1 MIKAGRFLCTLF
13 CFCMLLCG
21 GFHGCGKKGDP
32 RPPGIPPLKAISDL
46 GAKIGET
53 GVILRWSVT
62 EVKGGIRNF
71 KIQRSGLATEGA
83 VCPDCPHEY
92 NIIAD
97 ISANDPVLT
106 REEGNFISYLDSHI
120 NAGYIYTY
128 RIIACDI
135 NGLCSEAS
143 NIAEVKIS
151 PNLPHEKES
160 QQSK

>member
-1 MIKAGRFLCTLF
+1 MIKTGRFLCISF
-13 CFCMLLCG
+13 CFCVLFGG

-32 RPPGIPPLKAISDL
+32 RPPGIPPPKAISDL
-46 GAKIGET
+46 RAKIVEA
-53 GVILRWSVT
+53 GVILRWSVP
-62 EVKGGIRNF
+62 EVKTSIRNF
-71 KIQRSGLATEGA
+71 KIQRSGLPMEGA

-106 REEGNFISYLDSHI
+106 REEGNFVSYLDSRI
-120 NAGYIYTY
+120 NAGYFYTY

-135 NGLCSEAS
+135 SGICSEAS
-143 NIAEVKIS
+143 NIQEVKIS
-151 PNLPHEKES
+151 PDMPYGKEK